1 MPLPLSPNS
10 GLGMKVTV
18 LLCRWATFLTMYL
31 YISMLSAMSA
41 RVSKRMSISDCPPV
55 ATSWC
60 WASTGMP
67 IDSMVSIISLRMSC
81 SLSAGG
87 TGK

>member
-18 LLCRWATFLTMYL
+18 LLCLRAMFFTTYL
-31 YISMLSAMSA
+31 YFSTLSAMST
-41 RVSKRMSISDCPPV
+41 RVSKRMSISACPPV

-60 WASTGMP
+60 WASMGTP
-67 IDSMVSIISLRMSC
+67 IDSRVSIISLRMSC
-81 SLSAGG
+81 RLSVGG